1 MKLFKN
7 KTFLYILTF
16 VVCGI
21 IAFVLY
27 EFFIE
32 PKDKNLDESNS
43 LVDDSIINR
52 GSSLDIIGDDRTVK
66 VLFGSIEYDMILE
79 DNQSV
84 NDLLGLGSITISM
97 TSKDDQELYGYFN
110 NSMSY
115 NPTYTGKLYKGD
127 VLLSD
132 SNCIT
137 IMFKDVDTDL
147 SYVKLGHID
156 NLGNLD
162 YWDIDVTI
170 TFY

>member
-16 VVCGI
+16 VLCGI

-27 EFFIE
+27 EYFM
-32 PKDKNLDESNS
+32 DQKNKSLDDSTS

-52 GSSLDIIGDDRTVK
+52 NSSLDLIGEDKKAR
-66 VLFGSIEYDMILE
+66 VLFGSIEYEMILE

-84 NDLLGLGSITISM
+84 NDLLGLGNVTISM
-97 TSKDDQELYGYFN
+97 TEKDGIELYGYLS
-110 NSMSY
+110 NSISY
-115 NPTYTGKLYKGD
+115 NPTYTGILSKGD

-137 IMFKDVDTDL
+137 ILYQDIETDL
-147 SYVKLGHID
+147 NYVKLGHID
-156 NLGNLD
+156 DLGNLD
-162 YWDIDVTI
+162 YWNIDVTI
-170 TFY
+170 MVY